1 MKLNF
6 KNLLTVGNILT
17 CLTLILTIVA
27 LSLYGKSVSVEG
39 YFMNSGDGL
48 VYALTALSIVFLV
61 AIICL
66 NFIELDGWFGFA
78 KSILKDVLIV
88 LTVVF
93 LMIAMMTFIGSK
105 VEGFAF
111 IFFSNDVG
119 KDEIQTPENLASAQA
134 TIVAII
140 MYAVTWLFATVASY
154 FSMDRKKALAAE
166 TAQRQ

>member
-17 CLTLILTIVA
+17 CLTLILTIVSM
-27 LSLYGKSVSVEG
+27 SLYGASVTMAG
-39 YFMNSGDGL
+39 YFIDTGDGL
-48 VYALTALSIVFLV
+48 VYALTSLAVVFLI

-66 NFIELDGWFGFA
+66 NFIEFDGWLGFI
-78 KSILKDVLIV
+78 KSICKDVLII
-88 LTVVF
+88 LTVLF
-93 LMIAMMTFIGSK
+93 LMIALMTFISSK

-111 IFFSNDVG
+111 IFFSADAG

-140 MYAVTWLFATVASY
+140 MYAVTWLFATVSSF
-154 FSMDRKKALAAE
+154 FSMDKKKEAVAE
-166 TAQRQ
+166 TAK